1 MKNILCLILCLPHG
15 CGGIFR
21 SWNEIR
27 SKTMKEEQPVRKHL
41 EELCKKVF
49 FYAAPNNTEQL
60 VLNSSKGDTK
70 QFIERLSILHLSSM
84 YRDKIFEISQV
95 SRVSLLQHNV
105 STYDALMNGR
115 KCLLKLRQH
124 SKEEIFK
131 RESMKGD
138 LLRKEIE
145 IVRVLNATKQPCL
158 TIVQLFGSSI
168 EAPMHMI
175 IERTPKGDLLTY
187 LQGYA
192 KSPEMV
198 DLIQMAVDVC
208 NAMIYLVKQNIIHR
222 DLRAKNCFVFLQDGR
237 LLTKLDDF
245 HLAVLACPV
254 SMSPTG
260 IGGRLNSITPWVN
273 ENVANEFAVRWT
285 AVEAFH
291 FGKFSTASD
300 VWSYGVLLYEIF
312 TIGCTPY
319 VNMPRSGRTL
329 KRDEEVREFVSEE
342 IYFLKNKLYVI
353 STLVHNGRDH
363 VFSDVCFTIFAAVRG
378 VVPYSVA
385 LSISSLCSI
394 AVELLFSSLV
404 GCS

>member
-1 MKNILCLILCLPHG
+1 MKYSSYLTAIIEEVLTGEHG

-27 SKTMKEEQPVRKHL
+27 SKTMKEEQPVMKHL
-41 EELCKKVF
+41 EELCKRAF
-49 FYAAPNNTEQL
+49 FYAAPNNSEQV
-60 VLNSSKGDTK
+60 VLNSSRGDTK
-70 QFIERLSILHLSSM
+70 QFIERLSILHVSSI
-84 YRDKIFEISQV
+84 YRDKIFQISQV
-95 SRVSLLQHNV
+95 SRVPLPQHNV

-124 SKEEIFK
+124 SKEEILK
-131 RESMKGD
+131 KESMKGD

-145 IVRVLNATKQPCL
+145 IVKVLNAMKEPCP

-198 DLIQMAVDVC
+198 DLVQMAVDIC
-208 NAMIYLVKQNIIHR
+208 NAMIYLVGQNIIHR
-222 DLRAKNCFVFLQDGR
+222 DLRAKNCFVFLQDRR
-237 LLTKLDDF
+237 LLTKLGDF
-245 HLAVLACPV
+245 HLAVLSCSNSVPTL
-254 SMSPTG
+254 PTG
-260 IGGRLNSITPWVN
+260 IGCRLNSISSRVN

-291 FGKFSTASD
+291 FGEFSTASD

-329 KRDEEVREFVSEE
+329 KSDEEVREFVSE
-342 IYFLKNKLYVI
+342 KLFFMKQIACYVI
-353 STLVHNGRDH
+353 STLVQ
-363 VFSDVCFTIFAAVRG
+363 
-378 VVPYSVA
+378 Y
-385 LSISSLCSI
+385 
-394 AVELLFSSLV
+394 
-404 GCS
+404 